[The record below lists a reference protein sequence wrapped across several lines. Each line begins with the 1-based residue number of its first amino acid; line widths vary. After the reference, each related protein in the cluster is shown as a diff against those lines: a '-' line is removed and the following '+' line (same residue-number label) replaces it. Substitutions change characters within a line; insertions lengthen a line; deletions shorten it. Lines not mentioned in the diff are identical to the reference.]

1 VASNGFDP
9 MPPHLARI
17 VATCALC
24 AGDLATVVE
33 VLEDQIA
40 RFDGVGALLEPLG
53 VAPDLIEAY
62 LGLGRDADARALAAR
77 FRSAQGDSPLPQVAA
92 MVARCDALIA
102 TDTAVAES
110 SFELSLALF
119 DARTDPLE
127 SARTRLLLGMRL
139 RRAGRRVDARVHLE
153 AARRQFAAMDLT
165 LWAGRAQ
172 AELAATGERVQSRE
186 GAGEPLTSQETR
198 VALLVAR
205 GQTNREVAASL
216 FLSPK
221 TVEHHLGAVLRKRG
235 LRSRTELARSFAVE
249 TGGVASASPDAG
261 VR

>member
-1 VASNGFDP
+1 
-9 MPPHLARI
+9 M
-17 VATCALC
+17 ATCALC
-24 AGDLATVVE
+24 AGDLETVVE

-40 RFDGVGALLEPLG
+40 RFDGVGALLEQPLG

-62 LGLGRDADARALAAR
+62 LGPAATQTPARSAAR
-77 FRSAQGDSPLPQVAA
+77 FPGPRRLPLPQVAA

-165 LWAGRAQ
+165 LSAGRAQ
-172 AELAATGERVQSRE
+172 GQLAATGERVQSR
-186 GAGEPLTSQETR
+186 GAPL
-198 VALLVAR
+198 
-205 GQTNREVAASL
+205 G
-216 FLSPK
+216 
-221 TVEHHLGAVLRKRG
+221 
-235 LRSRTELARSFAVE
+235 SR
-249 TGGVASASPDAG
+249 
-261 VR
+261 